1 MTFKFGGSGGGG
13 GAGDTYTASTATA
26 GVPVESGRSYALSST
41 GTLVPSSLE
50 VESSGPYL
58 GNPTA
63 VAGYSAYDNQNGVYG
78 DMITPDGVASFHL
91 TTDVTSANGQHGV
104 FYISLDNG
112 ATNNGPVFDSST
124 GDPFSDE
131 IGYAGAKSEIHL
143 KLIGE
148 ETDYWFYAMFT
159 VSYTHLTLPTK
170 RIV

>member
-1 MTFKFGGSGGGG
+1 MSFKFGGSGGGG

-26 GVPVESGRSYALSST
+26 AIPVENGRLYALSST
-41 GTLVPSSLE
+41 GTLVPSSME
-50 VESSGPYL
+50 IESSGEYI

-63 VAGYSAYDNQNGVYG
+63 VAGYSAYENQNGVYG
-78 DMITPDGVASFHL
+78 DMITPDGVASFHF
-91 TTDVTSANGQHGV
+91 TTDVTSSNGQHGV

-131 IGYAGAKSEIHL
+131 IGWNGARSEIHL

-148 ETDYWFYAMFT
+148 ETDYWFYAMFIS
-159 VSYTHLTLPTK
+159 VSYTHLRAHET
-170 RIV
+170 